1 MQCDMKT
8 LNGSHWCHSG
18 VLIVDFEHI
27 SHIGLVFLLLT
38 LNKELPAGNIF
49 LLYATIIY
57 VFCNIGSN
65 IVIHNYK
72 SVFFDHES
80 NPSECLIPL
89 NFFHFSHFKS
99 TPPPAP
105 LPIPSIPCFISKNFS
120 SPQTHSYLGK
130 SPLHKGES
138 IIGWPRL

>member
-1 MQCDMKT
+1 MPEFECPNWYTSLPNNLNTSLIGAMQCDMKT

-99 TPPPAP
+99 TPPPP
-105 LPIPSIPCFISKNFS
+105 PCPTS
-120 SPQTHSYLGK
+120 HSFHSLFYK
-130 SPLHKGES
+130 
-138 IIGWPRL
+138 